1 MDPANTTLRGGIVV
15 SRRQYSVPWPSSL
28 WHLEGHHSLIRWGF
42 VVHGCIDGFSR
53 RVVFLR
59 CSNNHLSQTVLQL
72 LLKAIEKDGL
82 WPSRIRMDY
91 GVENI
96 LLYDAMVEAR
106 GEGRGSFI
114 AVPLRQ
120 IRELKDSGG
129 TSSGV
134 CVIFFYFVF
143 YAMENTGLLN
153 VDNATD
159 IFALHLTFLPRINLA
174 LDEYMDAFNHHKVRT
189 ATHWSPYQIWVNGML
204 KDDNPLVHGQ
214 LEEDP
219 DDLDFYGVD
228 PAGPSPFRGCN
239 KNVVVPPV
247 ALPVEHQSVRAKVLE
262 RIDPLMSS
270 M

>member
-1 MDPANTTLRGGIVV
+1 MDPANTTLRVGIVV

-42 VVHGCIDGFSR
+42 VIHGCIDGFSR

-96 LLYDAMVEAR
+96 LLYNAMVAVR

-114 AVPLRQ
+114 AVPLRE

-134 CVIFFYFVF
+134 CVIFSISCFTQWRIQ
-143 YAMENTGLLN
+143 AC
-153 VDNATD
+153 
-159 IFALHLTFLPRINLA
+159 LTLTTQRIYLR
-174 LDEYMDAFNHHKVRT
+174 Y
-189 ATHWSPYQIWVNGML
+189 I
-204 KDDNPLVHGQ
+204 
-214 LEEDP
+214 
-219 DDLDFYGVD
+219 
-228 PAGPSPFRGCN
+228 
-239 KNVVVPPV
+239 
-247 ALPVEHQSVRAKVLE
+247 
-262 RIDPLMSS
+262 
-270 M
+270 